1 MSFCYFS
8 KDFINGA
15 YTSVENKFIVKYM
28 PQAEDVAVK
37 VYLYGL
43 FLCQNPARDFS
54 IGNCA
59 EVLKIPTEKI
69 VEAFEFW
76 EDCDLVQII
85 CREPFTLEYLP
96 IGNSDGRPK
105 KIKYEKYAD
114 FNKELQRKMQAVG
127 VFLEYPTLQKYMNF
141 LQANEMEQ
149 QAFLLIAEYC
159 IQQSGVGVAHAQIL
173 NKAKN
178 FIKRGLLTYSQV
190 EKALSDF
197 NVHTADVKRVLVLLG
212 AKREPDESDYAL
224 FSKWINDGFEI
235 NAVIAA
241 AKNLKRGNMQTLDGV
256 LSELSEHGRL
266 NASDVEEYLNEKDM
280 LCNLTFK
287 IARNLGLKISSPLV
301 YIKEYTGKWYERG
314 YEEKSLCALALLCV
328 KTERNSFSDLDE
340 LLQKLYTDGVVSDEG
355 VQEYLKVMQRDL
367 KLLSKIQSLCG
378 TVRKSEANLNMLDAW
393 RKWSFSEDM
402 IVEAAKRAANTSHP
416 LPYMNKILSDWKRK
430 QVFKISDIPQSPQTG
445 YTPKPNAAFVNA
457 NTQAIDERTDRERY
471 YAERRAKA
479 EAKAERF
486 EKRAM
491 QNGEY
496 KAVCEQISTAERESA
511 KAEAFNLQ
519 TLPAL
524 LKELNELKARKTT
537 LLTGMGILES
547 DLIPQYSCKNCSDS
561 GFLPDGRAC
570 ACYQK

>member
-1 MSFCYFS
+1 
-8 KDFINGA
+8 
-15 YTSVENKFIVKYM
+15 
-28 PQAEDVAVK
+28 
-37 VYLYGL
+37 
-43 FLCQNPARDFS
+43 
-54 IGNCA
+54 
-59 EVLKIPTEKI
+59 
-69 VEAFEFW
+69 
-76 EDCDLVQII
+76 
-85 CREPFTLEYLP
+85 
-96 IGNSDGRPK
+96 
-105 KIKYEKYAD
+105 
-114 FNKELQRKMQAVG
+114 
-127 VFLEYPTLQKYMNF
+127 
-141 LQANEMEQ
+141 
-149 QAFLLIAEYC
+149 
-159 IQQSGVGVAHAQIL
+159 
-173 NKAKN
+173 
-178 FIKRGLLTYSQV
+178 
-190 EKALSDF
+190 
-197 NVHTADVKRVLVLLG
+197 
-212 AKREPDESDYAL
+212 
-224 FSKWINDGFEI
+224 
-235 NAVIAA
+235 
-241 AKNLKRGNMQTLDGV
+241 
-256 LSELSEHGRL
+256 
-266 NASDVEEYLNEKDM
+266 
-280 LCNLTFK
+280 
-287 IARNLGLKISSPLV
+287 
-301 YIKEYTGKWYERG
+301 
-314 YEEKSLCALALLCV
+314 
-328 KTERNSFSDLDE
+328 
-340 LLQKLYTDGVVSDEG
+340 GVVSDEG

-416 LPYMNKILSDWKRK
+416 LPYMNKILSDWKRN
-430 QVFKISDIPQSPQTG
+430 QVFAISDIPQPAQTG
-445 YTPKPNAAFVNA
+445 YTPKPNAAYVNP

-524 LKELNELKARKTT
+524 LKELNELKAKKTT